1 MAPQTYVTGCAGVLG
16 YEILRALT
24 EAGQPVTGISRSALP
39 EGARA
44 LPHVRVSDALHPG
57 WLAPG
62 DAGATIVHCAGLSD
76 ARRRFASIGAVMQ
89 DVTAPQTA
97 FVEALVARGWRG
109 HFVYLSTA
117 AVYGDT
123 DDLPIPETREPQP
136 KGYYALHKL
145 AVEEALL
152 FLAAQHGFRLTI
164 LRLGNPYG
172 TAMPGR
178 ERGVMRL
185 LLDALASGAAFTVY
199 GSGETSRDYLHMD
212 DFCGAVER
220 VVHGALPNPVT
231 RLNLGAG
238 EGCSL
243 NALVAQMEAATGRQ
257 LNLVTEPSALE
268 VKSSVLDIARARQV
282 LGWAPRVALD
292 EGLARM
298 VADYGL

>member
-1 MAPQTYVTGCAGVLG
+1 MATQTYVTGCAGVLG
-16 YEILRALT
+16 FEILRAFDA
-24 EAGQPVTGISRSALP
+24 AGLPVTGISRSALP
-39 EGARA
+39 EGAAA

-76 ARRRFASIGAVMQ
+76 ARRRFGSIGELSQ
-89 DVTAPQTA
+89 EITRPQTD

-109 HFVYLSTA
+109 HFIYLSTA

-123 DDLPIPETREPQP
+123 DALPIPETREPQP

-145 AVEEALL
+145 AMEEALL
-152 FLAAQHGFRLTI
+152 FLAAQHGFRLTL

-185 LLDALASGAAFTVY
+185 LLDALASGAPFTVY

-212 DFCGAVER
+212 DFCAAVAR
-220 VVHGALPNPVT
+220 VVTGPLPAAVT

-243 NALVAQMEAATGRQ
+243 NALIAKLEAATGRQ
-257 LNLVTEPSALE
+257 LNLVSEPSALE
-268 VKSSVLDIARARQV
+268 VKSSVLDIARARRI
-282 LGWAPRVALD
+282 LDWAPQVSLD
-292 EGLARM
+292 DGLARM

>member
-1 MAPQTYVTGCAGVLG
+1 MATQTYVTGCAGILG
-16 YEILRALT
+16 FELLRHLHG
-24 EAGQPVTGISRSALP
+24 AGHAVTGISRSALP
-39 EGARA
+39 EGAPA

-62 DAGATIVHCAGLSD
+62 DAGATVVHCAGLSD
-76 ARRRFASIGAVMQ
+76 ARRRFGSVAALMQ
-89 DVTAPQTA
+89 EVTAPQTEFA
-97 FVEALVARGWRG
+97 EALLVRGWRG

-123 DDLPIPETREPQP
+123 DELPIAETREPQP

-145 AVEEALL
+145 EVENALL
-152 FLAAQHGFRLTI
+152 LLAAQHGFRLTI

-172 TAMPGR
+172 TAMPRR

-185 LLDALASGAAFTVY
+185 LLDALASGAPFTVY

-212 DFCGAVER
+212 DLCAAVER
-220 VVHGALPNPVT
+220 VVGTPLPGPVT

-243 NALVAQMEAATGRQ
+243 TALIARLEAATGRQ
-257 LNLVTEPSALE
+257 LNLVSEASALE
-268 VKSSVLDIARARQV
+268 VKSSVLDISRARRV
-282 LGWAPRVALD
+282 LDWAPQVSLD
-292 EGLARM
+292 DGLARM
-298 VADYGL
+298 VADYGM

>member
-1 MAPQTYVTGCAGVLG
+1 MQTYVTGCAGVLG
-16 YEILRALT
+16 FEILRHLS
-24 EAGQPVTGISRSALP
+24 EAGHAVTGISRSALP
-39 EGARA
+39 EGAPK

-76 ARRRFASIGAVMQ
+76 ARRRFGSIAELAEE
-89 DVTAPQTA
+89 VTRPQTD

-123 DDLPIPETREPQP
+123 EDLPIPETREPQP

-145 AVEEALL
+145 AVETALL
-152 FLAAQHGFRLTI
+152 FLAAQHGFRLTL

-172 TAMPGR
+172 TPMPGR

-185 LLDALASGAAFTVY
+185 LLDALATGAPFTVY
-199 GSGETSRDYLHMD
+199 GSGETSRDYLHME
-212 DFCGAVER
+212 DFTAAVEQ
-220 VVHGALPNPVT
+220 VVTGPLPGPVT

-238 EGCSL
+238 EGCTL
-243 NALVAQMEAATGRQ
+243 NALIARMEAATGRQ
-257 LNLVTEPSALE
+257 LNLVSEPSALE

-282 LGWAPRVALD
+282 LGWEPRVSLED
-292 EGLARM
+292 GLARM

>member
-1 MAPQTYVTGCAGVLG
+1 MATQTYVTGCAGVLG
-16 YEILRALT
+16 FEILRALDA
-24 EAGQPVTGISRSALP
+24 AGLPVTGISRSALP
-39 EGARA
+39 EGSPA

-62 DAGATIVHCAGLSD
+62 DAAATIIHCAGLSD
-76 ARRRFASIGAVMQ
+76 ARRRFGSIGELAQ
-89 DVTAPQTA
+89 EITLPQTD
-97 FVEALVARGWRG
+97 FVEALAARGWRG

-123 DDLPIPETREPQP
+123 EDLPIPENREPQP

-145 AVEEALL
+145 AMEEALL

-185 LLDALASGAAFTVY
+185 LLDALAGGAPFTVY

-212 DFCGAVER
+212 DFCDAVAR
-220 VVHGALPNPVT
+220 VVTTPLPGPVT

-243 NALVAQMEAATGRQ
+243 NALIAKMERATGRQ
-257 LNLVTEPSALE
+257 LNLVSEPSALE
-268 VKSSVLDIARARQV
+268 VKSSVLDISRARRV
-282 LGWAPRVALD
+282 LDWAPRVSLD
-292 EGLARM
+292 DGLVRM
-298 VADYGL
+298 VADYGM